1 MFAFGQK
8 SFVLLDDRGV
18 VRVSGPEARSFLQG
32 LITNDVDKAVFGR
45 AVYAALLTPQ
55 GKYLHEFFLIALPE
69 EGGGESLYLDCE
81 RKRAADLIAR
91 LTAYK
96 LRSKVEIEDATHRFR
111 VIALLGDGPHD
122 SEALHGFEGRGGPFA
137 GGVCYVDPRYAGI
150 GARSLVP
157 ASGLN
162 DLIDAGFTEQ
172 EPEHYE
178 RLRLYYG
185 LPDGSRDLPVE
196 KGLILEANFDH
207 LNAIDWKKGCYV
219 GQELTAR
226 TRYRGLVRKRML
238 PVEIRGELPPFGAAI
253 VDEAK
258 TIGEMR
264 SSFDG
269 YGIAYLRLDD
279 LDRAVAA
286 ERPLTAGNASLKVL
300 HPGWLKEQAV
310 SEGEDAASGAPP
322 DQP

>member
-32 LITNDVDKAVFGR
+32 LVTNDVDRAVFGR
-45 AVYAALLTPQ
+45 ALYAALLTPQ
-55 GKYLHEFFLIALPE
+55 GKYLHDFFIVALPE
-69 EGGGESLYLDCE
+69 NGGESLYLDCE

-91 LTAYK
+91 LTTYK
-96 LRSKVEIEDATHRFR
+96 LRSKVTIDDATDRFR

-137 GGVCYVDPRYAGI
+137 GGLCYVDPRYAGV
-150 GARSLVP
+150 GARALLP
-157 ASGLN
+157 ASGL
-162 DLIDAGFTEQ
+162 DELTEAGFTRQ
-172 EPEHYE
+172 EPEYYE
-178 RLRLYYG
+178 RLRVYYG

-196 KGLILEANFDH
+196 KALLLEGNFDH

-226 TRYRGLVRKRML
+226 TRYRGLVRKRLL
-238 PVEIRGELPPFGAAI
+238 PVEIDGELPPFGAPVMDGDRA
-253 VDEAK
+253 
-258 TIGEMR
+258 IGEMR

-269 YGIAYLRLDD
+269 YGIAYLRLEELDD
-279 LDRAVAA
+279 AVAA
-286 ERPLTAGNASLKVL
+286 ERPLNAASATLKVL
-300 HPGWLKEQAV
+300 HPGWLAEQP
-310 SEGEDAASGAPP
+310 EGEADAAGPAGAPP
-322 DQP
+322 GPA